1 MTKSIKTRA
10 RKARFTV
17 SVSQETIAL
26 LREIQ
31 ARVQS
36 PSMSALIER
45 IADDL
50 RGKAELENFESKMK
64 AHYDNMSEADREEE
78 AAWGKL
84 GESALASL
92 ETTTRFRSN
101 KRKR

>member
-1 MTKSIKTRA
+1 MTKSAKARA

-17 SVSQETIAL
+17 SVSQETVDL

-36 PSMSALIER
+36 PSMSALIEK
-45 IADDL
+45 IVDDL
-50 RGKAELENFESKMK
+50 RGKTELEDLESKMK
-64 AHYDNMSEADREEE
+64 AHYDSMSEADREEE

-92 ETTTRFRSN
+92 ETTNRFRSI

>member
-1 MTKSIKTRA
+1 MTKSAKARA
-10 RKARFTV
+10 RKARITV
-17 SVSQETIAL
+17 SVSLETVDL

-45 IADDL
+45 IVDDL
-50 RGKAELENFESKMK
+50 RGKTELEDLESKMK
-64 AHYDNMSEADREEE
+64 AHYDSMSEVDREEE

-92 ETTTRFRSN
+92 ETTNRFRST
-101 KRKR
+101 KRNR

>member
-1 MTKSIKTRA
+1 MTKSNKTRT
-10 RKARFTV
+10 RKARITV
-17 SVSQETIAL
+17 SLSQESADL

-45 IADDL
+45 IVDDL
-50 RGKAELENFESKMK
+50 RGKSELEELESKMK
-64 AHYDNMSEADREEE
+64 AHYDTMSEAGREEE

-92 ETTTRFRSN
+92 EMADRSQSL

>member
-1 MTKSIKTRA
+1 MNKSTKTRA
-10 RKARFTV
+10 RKARITV
-17 SVSQETIAL
+17 SVSLETIDL

-45 IADDL
+45 IVDDL
-50 RGKAELENFESKMK
+50 RGKTELEDLESKMK
-64 AHYDNMSEADREEE
+64 AHYDSMSEADREEE
-78 AAWGKL
+78 SAWGKL

-92 ETTTRFRSN
+92 ESTNRFRSI